1 MQSPTI
7 SYLTKVQF
15 GAGALVDLPE
25 VMQTVG
31 ISRPLIVTDQPLVE
45 LGFVEKLGL
54 QDPVVFA
61 DVQSNPTE
69 ASVLAGL
76 VRYREFDCDGFIGLG
91 GGSPIDAAKAMG
103 ILLTHDM
110 KLEDAAFIRGGL
122 DRITSNMP
130 PLIAIPTTAGTG
142 TEVGR
147 GSLVTMASGQKL
159 AIISPHI
166 IPSWSIVDPE
176 LTLGLPSFL
185 TAATGMDAL
194 SHCVETAIS
203 RVYNPVAEAIAL
215 DGLKRGWENLRIAFE
230 SPLDI
235 AARTEMMMSAMQ
247 GALSFQKGL
256 GMVHS
261 ISHPLGAL
269 QDRKLHHG
277 TLNSVLMPHVLR
289 FNEPECRLAVEKIN
303 DILGLSGGAE
313 GLASAFS
320 QYSEALKLPAS
331 LSSMGVERQDLMGIE
346 PLAVADHCSLTN
358 PVDVTEQGVSEVL
371 ATAF

>member
-1 MQSPTI
+1 MQCPTI

-15 GAGALVDLPE
+15 GAGALADLSE
-25 VMQTVG
+25 VMAHIG
-31 ISRPLIVTDQPLVE
+31 MSRPLVVTDQPLLE
-45 LGFVEKLGL
+45 LGFVDRLGL
-54 QDPVVFA
+54 SEPPVFA
-61 DVQSNPTE
+61 DIQSNPTE
-69 ASVLAGL
+69 RSVLAGL
-76 VRYREFDCDGFIGLG
+76 EVFREHGCDGFVAVG

-103 ILLTHDM
+103 ILASHEIE
-110 KLEDAAFIRGGL
+110 LEAAAYIRGGL
-122 DRITSNMP
+122 DRITSDMP

-166 IPSWSIVDPE
+166 IPNWSIVDPE
-176 LTLGLPSFL
+176 LTLNLPPSL

-194 SHCVETAIS
+194 SHCIETAIS
-203 RVYNPVAEAIAL
+203 RVYNPVAEGIAL

-230 SPLDI
+230 NPHDI
-235 AARTEMMMSAMQ
+235 AARTEMMMCAMQ

-256 GMVHS
+256 GLVHS

-269 QDRKLHHG
+269 KERALHHG

-289 FNEPECRLAVEKIN
+289 FNEAGCRLALDKIG
-303 DILGLSGGAE
+303 DLLGVSGGAD
-313 GLASAFS
+313 GLARALTN
-320 QYSEALKLPAS
+320 YSDSMELPLS
-331 LSSMGVERQDLMGIE
+331 LSAMGVEEGDLVGIE

-358 PVDVTEQGVSEVL
+358 PRDVTEVGVTEVL
-371 ATAF
+371 NAAF

>member
-15 GAGALVDLPE
+15 GAGALGDLPE
-25 VMQTVG
+25 VMGNVG
-31 ISRPLIVTDQPLVE
+31 MQRPLIVTDQPLVE

-54 QDPVVFA
+54 DSPTVFA

-76 VRYREFDCDGFIGLG
+76 EAYREYECDGFIGLG
-91 GGSPIDAAKAMG
+91 GGSPIDAAKAMA
-103 ILLTHDM
+103 ILARHDM
-110 KLEDAAFIRGGL
+110 KLEDAAYIRGGL
-122 DRITSNMP
+122 ERITSNMP
-130 PLIAIPTTAGTG
+130 PLVAIPTTAGTG

-159 AIISPHI
+159 AIISPYI
-166 IPSWSIVDPE
+166 IPNWSIADPE
-176 LTLGLPSFL
+176 LTLALPPVL

-215 DGLKRGWENLRIAFE
+215 DGLKRGWENLKIAFE
-230 SPLDI
+230 RPTDI
-235 AARTEMMMSAMQ
+235 AARSEMMMAAMQ

-269 QDRKLHHG
+269 QEKRLHHG

-289 FNEPECRLAVEKIN
+289 FNEPDCRLSLGKIN
-303 DILGLSGGAE
+303 SMLGVSGGAE
-313 GLASAFS
+313 GLATAFI
-320 QYSEALKLPAS
+320 QYSDSMQLPLT
-331 LSSMGVERQDLMGIE
+331 LSDMGVEQDDLVGVE

-358 PVDVTEQGVSEVL
+358 PREVSEAGVREVL
-371 ATAF
+371 ELAF